1 MHGKPFYT
9 VICANRYRILRLFM
23 IKEEIGTGAT
33 VEEAKASALVK
44 LGLSEYDE
52 FTVEV
57 LQNPTKK
64 ILGLFGGSPAKVKIT
79 TQVSEQKQEKKHRQ
93 DNKKPQKNEK
103 KHEKK
108 PENKKSAPVKK
119 EKVQEAAPEKAEK
132 QEKAELPLEITNNYT
147 ETAEYIK
154 SMVLALGM
162 EKCEVTEMSN
172 EEEIYFEL
180 QCGDDYGIIIGKRGE
195 TLDALQ
201 YLARM
206 VANKGRE
213 SYKRVS
219 INVGNYRAKREET
232 LKALAHKT
240 AARAVRQGRSISLE
254 PMNPYERR
262 VIHTAVQDIEGATS
276 HSVGTDLDRRVVI
289 APIGGGSRG
298 NDRRNYNRDRG
309 GRRERREP
317 YKPEVSPDRAPKSDM
332 DGFLYGPIDFK
343 AADESKAEE

>member
-1 MHGKPFYT
+1 
-9 VICANRYRILRLFM
+9 M

-33 VEEAKASALVK
+33 VEEAKTAALVK

-64 ILGLFGGSPAKVKIT
+64 ILGLFGGSPAKVKISY
-79 TQVSEQKQEKKHRQ
+79 QAPDAKSDAKPERKPRQDNRKSQKKAHQEKKS
-93 DNKKPQKNEK
+93 
-103 KHEKK
+103 
-108 PENKKSAPVKK
+108 ENKKSVPVKTEKAQEEAPVKA
-119 EKVQEAAPEKAEK
+119 EKVEKT
-132 QEKAELPLEITNNYT
+132 ELPLEKTNNYT
-147 ETAEYIK
+147 ETANYIK

-180 QCGDDYGIIIGKRGE
+180 ECGDDYGIIIGKRGE

-206 VANKGRE
+206 VANKGRD

-232 LKALAHKT
+232 LKSLAHKT
-240 AARAVRQGRSISLE
+240 ALRAVRQGRSISLE

-262 VIHTAVQDIEGATS
+262 VIHTAVQDIDGATS

-289 APIGGGSRG
+289 APVGGGSRG
-298 NDRRNYNRDRG
+298 GDRRNYNRDGRG
-309 GRRERREP
+309 GRRDRREP

-343 AADESKAEE
+343 SADTDKDE

>member
-1 MHGKPFYT
+1 
-9 VICANRYRILRLFM
+9 M

-33 VEEAKASALVK
+33 VEEAKASALLK
-44 LGLSEYDE
+44 LGISEYDE

-64 ILGLFGGSPAKVKIT
+64 ILGLFGGSPAKVK
-79 TQVSEQKQEKKHRQ
+79 VSAQIPEKKQ
-93 DNKKPQKNEK
+93 DNKNKQENRKPQKK
-103 KHEKK
+103 VQQDRKT
-108 PENKKSAPVKK
+108 ENKKSAPVKA
-119 EKVQEAAPEKAEK
+119 EPAAEPAPEKT
-132 QEKAELPLEITNNYT
+132 ELPLEKTNNYT
-147 ETAEYIK
+147 ETANYIK

-180 QCGDDYGIIIGKRGE
+180 DCGDDYGIIIGKRGE

-206 VANKGRE
+206 VANKGRQ

-232 LKALAHKT
+232 LKSLAHKT
-240 AARAVRQGRSISLE
+240 ALRAVRQGRSISLE

-276 HSVGTDLDRRVVI
+276 HSVGSDLDRRVVI
-289 APIGGGSRG
+289 APVDGGRTGGG
-298 NDRRNYNRDRG
+298 RRNGYNRDGRRDRG
-309 GRRERREP
+309 GRREA
-317 YKPEVSPDRAPKSDM
+317 YKPEVSSDRAPKSDM

-343 AADESKAEE
+343 APEADENKGE

>member
-1 MHGKPFYT
+1 
-9 VICANRYRILRLFM
+9 M

-44 LGLSEYDE
+44 LGISEYDD

-64 ILGLFGGSPAKVKIT
+64 ILGLFGGSPAKVKIS
-79 TQVSEQKQEKKHRQ
+79 VHVPDKKSEKKHGQ

-103 KHEKK
+103 KQEKK
-108 PENKKSAPVKK
+108 PENKKVTPQKA
-119 EKVQEAAPEKAEK
+119 EKVQEKAPEKV
-132 QEKAELPLEITNNYT
+132 ELPLEKTNNYS

-162 EKCEVTEMSN
+162 ESCEVTEMSN

-180 QCGDDYGIIIGKRGE
+180 ECGDDYGIIIGKRGE

-206 VANKGRE
+206 SANKGRQ

-219 INVGNYRAKREET
+219 INVGNYRAKREDT
-232 LKALAHKT
+232 LKSLAHKT
-240 AARAVRQGRSISLE
+240 AIRAVKQGRSISLE

-276 HSVGTDLDRRVVI
+276 HSIGSDLDRRVVI
-289 APIGGGSRG
+289 APIDGGRG
-298 NDRRNYNRDRG
+298 NGGRKGSYNRDRG
-309 GRRERREP
+309 GRRERKEP
-317 YKPEVSPDRAPKSDM
+317 YKPEISPDRTPKSDM
-332 DGFLYGPIDFK
+332 DGFLYGPIDFTTPNTS
-343 AADESKAEE
+343 DNNE

>member
-1 MHGKPFYT
+1 
-9 VICANRYRILRLFM
+9 M

-33 VEEAKASALVK
+33 VEEAKASALLK
-44 LGLSEYDE
+44 LGISEYDE

-79 TQVSEQKQEKKHRQ
+79 TEIPDKKEEKREKKTRQENTRAPKSTQKQDRKT
-93 DNKKPQKNEK
+93 
-103 KHEKK
+103 
-108 PENKKSAPVKK
+108 ENKKSAPVKAEPMK
-119 EKVQEAAPEKAEK
+119 ESVPEKT
-132 QEKAELPLEITNNYT
+132 ELPLEKTNNYT
-147 ETAEYIK
+147 ETANYIK

-180 QCGDDYGIIIGKRGE
+180 DCGDDYGIIIGKRGE

-206 VANKGRE
+206 VANKGRQN
-213 SYKRVS
+213 YKRVS

-232 LKALAHKT
+232 LKSLAHKT
-240 AARAVRQGRSISLE
+240 ALRAVRQGRSISLE

-276 HSVGTDLDRRVVI
+276 HSVGSDLDRRVVI
-289 APIGGGSRG
+289 APVDGVRNKGA
-298 NDRRNYNRDRG
+298 RRNSYNRDRS
-309 GRRERREP
+309 GRRDRREA
-317 YKPEVSPDRAPKSDM
+317 YKPEVSLDRAPKSDM

-343 AADESKAEE
+343 APEADVNKGE